1 VLICCKRK
9 VLLVGWWLVIDAY
22 LVREKNVA
30 GWLADKPAEQR
41 ESCNE
46 FLPQYA
52 ILKIVSLFSL
62 LFEKGRFE
70 F

>member
-30 GWLADKPAEQR
+30 GWLADKPAEQS

-52 ILKIVSLFSL
+52 ILKIVKSFFPS
-62 LFEKGRFE
+62 F
-70 F
+70 

>member
-1 VLICCKRK
+1 M
-9 VLLVGWWLVIDAY
+9 IDAY

-30 GWLADKPAEQR
+30 GWLADKPAEQSK
-41 ESCNE
+41 SCNE

>member
-1 VLICCKRK
+1 
-9 VLLVGWWLVIDAY
+9 VIDAY

-30 GWLADKPAEQR
+30 GWLADKPAEQS

>member
-30 GWLADKPAEQR
+30 GWLADKPAEQSK
-41 ESCNE
+41 SCNE